1 MGIFQSS
8 CIFMYA
14 VVLLFCFYV
23 YIVLHH
29 HIGCRHVTLCRCVY
43 WHCLVYMLPSCYFD
57 WIHVVHRLVSLHM
70 LAQCHVVLMCILMIY
85 VHKSHLGQQENQGHV
100 SSSISSR
107 ATLVVL
113 QDNILYCG
121 HLSSLLFVTNK
132 TSVVFGHTN
141 TPLWLAHDVLICNL
155 GHGMN
160 IAVILLAGS

>member
-1 MGIFQSS
+1 VGIFQSS

-85 VHKSHLGQQENQGHV
+85 VHKSHLGQQVNQGHV
-100 SSSISSR
+100 SCSYTCGTAR
-107 ATLVVL
+107 
-113 QDNILYCG
+113 QHFILWP
-121 HLSSLLFVTNK
+121 FVF
-132 TSVVFGHTN
+132 SF
-141 TPLWLAHDVLICNL
+141 ICNKQNPR
-155 GHGMN
+155 GIWPHQCYP
-160 IAVILLAGS
+160 LLSTWCIDL